1 MLPSGNIPKNGL
13 DFFAQ
18 FLSHLREVWLE
29 TCDLA
34 EQHLAECRISQLE
47 KRGSDRE
54 LILRLA
60 QNAQTWA
67 NLRKILKEQTKTAQ
81 EFASSYAFRYNGIQG
96 SDEMDMLLSDFAT
109 TIGGRLDGLDQ
120 TVRDLLQLSLFG
132 MNVNI
137 LKDNP
142 DWRWFFLAGSIC
154 LVSTICAWLI
164 FKYCPVS

>member
-1 MLPSGNIPKNGL
+1 MNL
-13 DFFAQ
+13 Q
-18 FLSHLREVWLE
+18 
-29 TCDLA
+29 
-34 EQHLAECRISQLE
+34 RISQLE

-120 TVRDLLQLSLFG
+120 TVRDLLQLVRSLGVFP
-132 MNVNI
+132 N
-137 LKDNP
+137 DHS
-142 DWRWFFLAGSIC
+142 R
-154 LVSTICAWLI
+154 
-164 FKYCPVS
+164 